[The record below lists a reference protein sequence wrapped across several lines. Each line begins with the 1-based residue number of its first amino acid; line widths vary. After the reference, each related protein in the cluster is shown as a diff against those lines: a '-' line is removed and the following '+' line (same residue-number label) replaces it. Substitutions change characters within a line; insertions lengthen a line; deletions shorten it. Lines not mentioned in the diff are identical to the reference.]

1 MQGVNLSTHEN
12 QNTRPGGDSDPG
24 GFSLSKV
31 VATRLT
37 LPEYQALE
45 RAAGAL
51 GETSSAVLRLAL
63 RDFLEYYERS
73 LGGMP

>member
-12 QNTRPGGDSDPG
+12 QTTRPGGDSDPG

-37 LPEYQALE
+37 LPEQQALQ

-63 RDFLEYYERS
+63 RDFLEHYERS

>member
-12 QNTRPGGDSDPG
+12 QTTRPGGDYDPG

-37 LPEYQALE
+37 LPEQQALQ

-63 RDFLEYYERS
+63 RDFLEHYERS